1 MNFKDKTV
9 IITGGSEGVGAATA
23 RAFANAGANLV
34 LAARGKKKLE
44 RIADEL
50 RARTQVEIFAM
61 DVADPDACADLFKKA
76 QFEFGSIH
84 ILVNNAGYHQRG
96 PVETIE
102 ADDLGRMID
111 VNLKAPI
118 ILSRLVLPYLKESG
132 SGAIINV
139 GSLAGQTPVPGAAAY
154 SASKSGLRAFTF
166 ALADELSDSSIKL
179 AVVSPG
185 PISTGFMMDNL
196 DSVIDLNF
204 SQPISSAE
212 EVAEEILKICSN
224 SKRERSMPPF
234 SGFLM
239 TVTYLFPW
247 LGRLVRPI
255 LERKGHAVKRRM
267 LAARQRQGLE
277 DSE

>member
-84 ILVNNAGYHQRG
+84 ILVNNAGFHQRG
-96 PVETIE
+96 PVETIK

-267 LAARQRQGLE
+267 LAAGQRQGLE

>member
-84 ILVNNAGYHQRG
+84 ILVNNAGFHQRG
-96 PVETIE
+96 PVETIK